1 MREMTIPESGSK
13 RKLLD
18 AAELLFAE
26 KGFEAVSVRD
36 ITQLAKAN
44 VAAVNYHFGSR
55 DNLLALVMMRYMTPV
70 TEERIVRLDDLE
82 QEWRGKPV
90 PLEEL
95 IEAMV
100 RPLVGQVKKSDL
112 AERLFYKLTG
122 RICAE
127 QGNGLPPQ
135 IEDQFRQVGDRFSKA
150 IAKSLPS
157 VPVEELAWR
166 IHFLIGAMIH
176 MLTHQELLQRVT
188 SGASGAPTMEVT
200 LARFIKF
207 AAAGLREGT
216 GGGASEPEIGFEEMG
231 QGFGE
236 FEEPEEQFEVPKERY
251 EEQAPEERLEEPEPE
266 AEEPEPEAEEAEE
279 QFEEPEVAEVL
290 SEEAEVVMD
299 EVEVQAE
306 EPEAAFEEAE
316 EHFEEP
322 EAEAEEPEEAEEA
335 VEESAPVVEKPVK
348 VSPQITFD
356 F

>member
-70 TEERIVRLDDLE
+70 TGERIERLDTLE
-82 QEWRGKPV
+82 NDSAGKPV

-95 IEAMV
+95 IDALV

-127 QGNGLPPQ
+127 QGNGLPLQ
-135 IEDQFRQVGDRFSKA
+135 IEDQFRQVGDRFSRA

-166 IHFLIGAMIH
+166 VHFLIGGMIH
-176 MLTHQELLQRVT
+176 MLTHQELLLRVT
-188 SGASGAPTMEVT
+188 GGASGAPTMEVT
-200 LARFIKF
+200 LARFIRF

-216 GGGASEPEIGFEEMG
+216 GLGADQPEIAFEEQGGPVEEPEQAAEEPEKVFEEPE
-231 QGFGE
+231 QASQEPEDEIEESGE
-236 FEEPEEQFEVPKERY
+236 VFEESEEPFEESERQSEEPEERFHEPEEQFE
-251 EEQAPEERLEEPEPE
+251 EEMPQPVEPEETAAEPEP
-266 AEEPEPEAEEAEE
+266 
-279 QFEEPEVAEVL
+279 
-290 SEEAEVVMD
+290 VM
-299 EVEVQAE
+299 
-306 EPEAAFEEAE
+306 
-316 EHFEEP
+316 
-322 EAEAEEPEEAEEA
+322 
-335 VEESAPVVEKPVK
+335 EKAVK